1 MLMTKDELDE
11 LIGIAE
17 LSKPYAYTHIGTSTC
32 SINPRSQVLLLP
44 TVPSPTDELLAWAG
58 MAPAEGGNEGSK

>member
-1 MLMTKDELDE
+1 MTNDELDE

-17 LSKPYAYTHIGTSTC
+17 LSKPYTYTHIGTS
-32 SINPRSQVLLLP
+32 SINPRPQVLLLP

-58 MAPAEGGNEGSK
+58 MAPTEGGSVGSTCT